1 MKNTEAIKKKKFIE
15 KIFYLINISLF
26 IIFGLA
32 LIGLLNQID
41 LSLIKGIC
49 FLIIMVDLIILFWCS
64 FLEKKLY
71 NQPHFEISDTIFY
84 KVLPTNEKITY
95 KVQSLGEKN
104 LVLINDK
111 GKKIDLLF
119 KDQDFFEL
127 EN

>member
-1 MKNTEAIKKKKFIE
+1 MKNTEAIKKKKVIE
-15 KIFYLINISLF
+15 KIFSLINVSLY
-26 IIFGLA
+26 IIIGLA
-32 LIGLLNQID
+32 VVGLFNKID
-41 LSLIKGIC
+41 ISLIKGIC

-71 NQPHFEISDTIFY
+71 NQPHFEIGDTIFY

-111 GKKIDLLF
+111 GKNIDLLF